1 MARTRGASFNSR
13 GESSRGESS
22 QGESSSQ
29 GEARRRPTVSA
40 RRSRAAPIQHD
51 PIAEE
56 RAVEEQ
62 TYEAYETHGEE
73 HADVHDIQEDVAG
86 FPGGPHDH
94 SLLTHYV
101 QHVAYAIS
109 QGRDRGDTLKLISHG
124 KKVNK
129 LGPCHE
135 GIQDIV
141 LNSSLMPLTGICYD
155 YVDKGLLLGF
165 IERWH
170 FETSSFH
177 LPIGEMSITLD
188 DVSTLLHLPV
198 MGQMCDLEELEFEE
212 ARTAL
217 VQLLGVD
224 GGTAGAEMEDAR
236 GPKVRLSW
244 LREIYVQRCESQ
256 HWDYAARAYLLHLVG
271 CTIFA
276 NKSASS
282 IRVSYLLLF
291 RDVHACG
298 RYAWGVAALAYL
310 YEQLGDASLASTKQ
324 MAGYLTLFQSWIYE
338 HFPGLGRRRLVTSY
352 DDTTPRAMRWQSPR
366 QSSTLAEIRSQ
377 LDALTYSGVVWHPY
391 EGHRGIRPFFG
402 ICMYSGWI
410 RIGDTLWRHLP
421 ERVLR
426 QFGFQ
431 QDIPRSPTTVPDA
444 DVVAI
449 DHMWLH
455 FRAHVVSNVRHAASP
470 SDCVDGYIQWF
481 RRVSHPYI
489 IVTADDARP
498 ALAPRQ
504 RPDVPREARP
514 HRRSSPPSPSGA
526 LPRFRRMARMLQSL
540 ISCRHVTEGTVA
552 HQVSVDLLQ
561 IANEGIDEYSTPRR
575 EQRHVRGRRSTSN

>member
-1 MARTRGASFNSR
+1 MWDIRLPSTDVRLPSTDVGYPLMVNRISHIRFGSRMLNGKNTCASFSSR

-22 QGESSSQ
+22 SQ
-29 GEARRRPTVSA
+29 CEARRRPTVST
-40 RRSRAAPIQHD
+40 RRSRATPIQDD
-51 PIAEE
+51 PIVEE

-73 HADVHDIQEDVAG
+73 YALEAPNDDDDEEEHADVHDIQEDVGG
-86 FPGGPHDH
+86 FPRGPRDD

-101 QHVAYAIS
+101 HHVAYAIS
-109 QGRDRGDTLKLISHG
+109 KGRDRGDTLKLISHG

-129 LGPCHE
+129 LGPCHD
-135 GIQDIV
+135 GIQHIV

-155 YVDKGLLLGF
+155 YVDNGLLLRF

-217 VQLLGVD
+217 VQQLGVD
-224 GGTAGAEMEDAR
+224 GGIAGAEMEDTR

-244 LREIYVQRCESQ
+244 LREIYVQR
-256 HWDYAARAYLLHLVG
+256 
-271 CTIFA
+271 
-276 NKSASS
+276 
-282 IRVSYLLLF
+282 
-291 RDVHACG
+291 DVHACD

-338 HFPGLGRRRLVTSY
+338 HFPSMGRRRLVTSY

-391 EGHRGIRPFFG
+391 EGHRGIRPFSG

-410 RIGDTLWRHLP
+410 RIGDTLCHHLP
-421 ERVLR
+421 ERVLS
-426 QFGFQ
+426 QFRFQ

-444 DVVAI
+444 EVVAI
-449 DHMWLH
+449 DHVWLH

-470 SDCVDGYIQWF
+470 SEFVDGYIQWF

-489 IVTADDARP
+489 IVAADDARP

-504 RPDVPREARP
+504 CPDVPQEARP

-526 LPRFRRMARMLQSL
+526 LARFRRMARMLQSL

-552 HQVSVDLLQ
+552 HQVSMDLL
-561 IANEGIDEYSTPRR
+561 
-575 EQRHVRGRRSTSN
+575 

>member
-1 MARTRGASFNSR
+1 MARTRGASFSSR
-13 GESSRGESS
+13 GESSR
-22 QGESSSQ
+22 GESSSQ

-40 RRSRAAPIQHD
+40 RRSRAAPIQDD

-56 RAVEEQ
+56 RAVEDQ
-62 TYEAYETHGEE
+62 TYEAYETHGEENAFEAPNDDDDEEE
-73 HADVHDIQEDVAG
+73 HADVHDIQEDVGG
-86 FPGGPHDH
+86 FPRGPRDD

-101 QHVAYAIS
+101 QHVAYTIS
-109 QGRDRGDTLKLISHG
+109 QSR
-124 KKVNK
+124 
-129 LGPCHE
+129 
-135 GIQDIV
+135 
-141 LNSSLMPLTGICYD
+141 
-155 YVDKGLLLGF
+155 GLLLGF

-170 FETSSFH
+170 FETSSFP

-224 GGTAGAEMEDAR
+224 GGTVGAEMEDAR
-236 GPKVRLSW
+236 GPKVRLNW

-256 HWDYAARAYLLHLVG
+256 HWDYAVIAYLLHLVG

-276 NKSASS
+276 NKSTSS

-291 RDVHACG
+291 RDVHTYG

-310 YEQLGDASLASTKQ
+310 YEQLGNASLASTKQ

-338 HFPGLGRRRLVTSY
+338 HFPSMGRRRLVTSY

-366 QSSTLAEIRSQ
+366 QSSTLVEIRSQ
-377 LDALTYSGVVWHPY
+377 LDALTYSGVIWHPY
-391 EGHRGIRPFFG
+391 EGHRDIRPFFG

-410 RIGDTLWRHLP
+410 RIGDTLCRHLP

-431 QDIPRSPTTVPDA
+431 QDIPRSPTTVPDV
-444 DVVAI
+444 DLVVI
-449 DHMWLH
+449 DHVWLH

-489 IVTADDARP
+489 IVAANDARP

-504 RPDVPREARP
+504 RPDVPHEARP
-514 HRRSSPPSPSGA
+514 HCRSSPPSPSGA
-526 LPRFRRMARMLQSL
+526 LARFRRMARMLQSL
-540 ISCRHVTEGTVA
+540 ISCRHVTEGTIA

-561 IANEGIDEYSTPRR
+561 IANEGIDEYSPTRSG
-575 EQRHVRGRRSTSN
+575 QRHVRGRRSTSN

>member
-13 GESSRGESS
+13 
-22 QGESSSQ
+22 
-29 GEARRRPTVSA
+29 V
-40 RRSRAAPIQHD
+40 
-51 PIAEE
+51 EE

-73 HADVHDIQEDVAG
+73 NAFEAPNDDDDEEEHADVHNIQEDVGG

-94 SLLTHYV
+94 SMLTHYV

-109 QGRDRGDTLKLISHG
+109 KGRDRGNTLKLISHG

-135 GIQDIV
+135 EIQDIV

-224 GGTAGAEMEDAR
+224 GGTTGAEMEDAR

-276 NKSASS
+276 MTIK
-282 IRVSYLLLF
+282 L
-291 RDVHACG
+291 
-298 RYAWGVAALAYL
+298 
-310 YEQLGDASLASTKQ
+310 
-324 MAGYLTLFQSWIYE
+324 
-338 HFPGLGRRRLVTSY
+338 
-352 DDTTPRAMRWQSPR
+352 
-366 QSSTLAEIRSQ
+366 
-377 LDALTYSGVVWHPY
+377 
-391 EGHRGIRPFFG
+391 
-402 ICMYSGWI
+402 
-410 RIGDTLWRHLP
+410 
-421 ERVLR
+421 
-426 QFGFQ
+426 
-431 QDIPRSPTTVPDA
+431 
-444 DVVAI
+444 
-449 DHMWLH
+449 
-455 FRAHVVSNVRHAASP
+455 
-470 SDCVDGYIQWF
+470 
-481 RRVSHPYI
+481 
-489 IVTADDARP
+489 
-498 ALAPRQ
+498 
-504 RPDVPREARP
+504 
-514 HRRSSPPSPSGA
+514 
-526 LPRFRRMARMLQSL
+526 
-540 ISCRHVTEGTVA
+540 
-552 HQVSVDLLQ
+552 
-561 IANEGIDEYSTPRR
+561 
-575 EQRHVRGRRSTSN
+575 